1 MRGGRVFC
9 VLCRLDFRGIFP
21 QEKPL
26 KSIRVP
32 ISDDSAFRLR
42 LIDSMIPT
50 FPLHLAC
57 LRVIKKS
64 NINKPIKQIRTM
76 LSVARLTATR
86 ALTKTC
92 PRAAAATVGSRNMV
106 GFADSMKSKVRSPF
120 DAGIC
125 LPSRGIC

>member
-1 MRGGRVFC
+1 MFS
-9 VLCRLDFRGIFP
+9 

-32 ISDDSAFRLR
+32 ISDDSAFRIR
-42 LIDSMIPT
+42 FTTS
-50 FPLHLAC
+50 LAC

-64 NINKPIKQIRTM
+64 NINKPIKPIRTM

-92 PRAAAATVGSRNMV
+92 PRAAAASVGSRNMV